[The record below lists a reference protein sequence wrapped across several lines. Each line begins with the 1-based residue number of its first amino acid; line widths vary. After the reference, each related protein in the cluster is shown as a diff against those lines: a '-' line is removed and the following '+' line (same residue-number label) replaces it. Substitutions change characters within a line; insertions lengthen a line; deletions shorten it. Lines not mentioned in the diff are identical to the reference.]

1 MSMSTTLKEPAAPA
15 RPRPA
20 GCARPGA
27 PPASLALVL
36 LIVALW
42 EAAVRLLQVS
52 AFVVPAPSAHRR
64 RAVRTPGRA
73 VQASLV
79 TGAEILYGFLCSCV
93 VGIALALL
101 VDRYAWFGRASY
113 PLIVLFQN
121 VPKIALAPLLILWFG
136 YDLLPKIA
144 LIVIMAFFPVTEHA
158 GGPALGRR
166 QPDVAAAVHRR
177 DAGPDHGAREDPVLA
192 AGPWRA

>member
-1 MSMSTTLKEPAAPA
+1 M
-15 RPRPA
+15 
-20 GCARPGA
+20 
-27 PPASLALVL
+27 L

-52 AFVVPAPSAHRR
+52 AFVVPAPSAIV
-64 RAVRTPGRA
+64 AVLFERQDELF
-73 VQASLV
+73 QASLV

-93 VGIALALL
+93 VGITLALL

-144 LIVIMAFFPVTEHA
+144 LIVIMAFFPVTLNMLVGLRSA
-158 GGPALGRR
+158 
-166 QPDVAAAVHRR
+166 
-177 DAGPDHGAREDPVLA
+177 DANLMSLLQSIGATPGQIMARVKIPSRCR
-192 AGPWRA
+192 PSWRA